1 LQKIPLYKNSTELRL
16 QDPNIPTKRTM
27 TRLMQTPLHNANS
40 PGLPERRCAP
50 PVTFGR
56 SQIAQGKNMKPA
68 ESKSGGLDLQTVA
81 AVSDRTPLASDC
93 KSERGIIRP
102 EVDARRC
109 EGKGQCVAVCPYDV
123 FEVGRLADEAFNA
136 MPFRVKLKLWAHG
149 RKTAYTPNA
158 EACRACGLCVAACP
172 EQAIRLIRSDAG
184 PAVSALD
191 SP

>member
-1 LQKIPLYKNSTELRL
+1 
-16 QDPNIPTKRTM
+16 M
-27 TRLMQTPLHNANS
+27 TGLMHTPMHNTNS
-40 PGLPERRCAP
+40 PGLPERRCSS
-50 PVTFGR
+50 PVTVGR
-56 SQIAQGKNMKPA
+56 SQTAQGRKMKLA
-68 ESKSGGLDLQTVA
+68 ESKSVGLVLQTAEA
-81 AVSDRTPLASDC
+81 ASDRAPLASGC
-93 KSERGIIRP
+93 KSEPGIIRP

-184 PAVSALD
+184 PAGSALD
-191 SP
+191 NP